1 MLFSLKKRYFDNKLK
16 NVTSNKNEL
25 NELSE
30 KVKVISTNELTKDL
44 INKFSILNGAKYFSS
59 RIFKNYLVFTPAKKY
74 IKYLVALLGLIRGNL
89 MEFQK
94 KVLKML
100 LNETAI
106 LHQLLL
112 IIIYIQTFI
121 IITRLLMDTVG

>member
-1 MLFSLKKRYFDNKLK
+1 M
-16 NVTSNKNEL
+16 
-25 NELSE
+25 NELSK

>member
-1 MLFSLKKRYFDNKLK
+1 M
-16 NVTSNKNEL
+16 
-25 NELSE
+25 NELS
-30 KVKVISTNELTKDL
+30 KIVKVISTNELTKDL
-44 INKFSILNGAKYFSS
+44 INKFCILNGAKYFSS
-59 RIFKNYLVFTPAKKY
+59 GIFKNYLVFTPAKKY